1 MLIQGRANRGRFAYN
16 LADTPIRR
24 YALPQAYA
32 TLQRLLRR
40 HMKAI
45 VAMTR
50 DRVIGKN
57 NKIPWRLPGEQK
69 WFKEVTM
76 GHPILMG
83 RKTFESIGRPLPGR
97 RNLIVTR
104 TGNFAGIDV
113 IHDLN
118 KFDPT
123 LYEVNGRE
131 IFVIGGAEIYE
142 ALLDR
147 CDAIYVTVVKKAYE
161 GDAYF
166 PEFESRFEITERIRE
181 TPDFDILC
189 YRRREGEF

>member
-1 MLIQGRANRGRFAYN
+1 
-16 LADTPIRR
+16 
-24 YALPQAYA
+24 
-32 TLQRLLRR
+32 
-40 HMKAI
+40 MKAI

-97 RNLIVTR
+97 RNLVVTR
-104 TGNFAGIDV
+104 TGIFAGVDL

-118 KFDPT
+118 EFDPT
-123 LYEVNGRE
+123 LYEVDGRE
-131 IFVIGGAEIYE
+131 IFVIGGAEIYK

-147 CDAIYVTVVKKAYE
+147 CDTIYATIVKEDYP

-181 TPDFDILC
+181 TRDFDILC
-189 YRRREGEF
+189 YRRREGG

>member
-1 MLIQGRANRGRFAYN
+1 MLRDSSEAFRLLIQGRANRGRFAYN
-16 LADTPIRR
+16 LADTPTRR

-113 IHDLN
+113 IL
-118 KFDPT
+118 
-123 LYEVNGRE
+123 GR
-131 IFVIGGAEIYE
+131 
-142 ALLDR
+142 
-147 CDAIYVTVVKKAYE
+147 
-161 GDAYF
+161 
-166 PEFESRFEITERIRE
+166 
-181 TPDFDILC
+181 
-189 YRRREGEF
+189 

>member
-1 MLIQGRANRGRFAYN
+1 MRGRYR
-16 LADTPIRR
+16 LE
-24 YALPQAYA
+24 AYA
-32 TLQRLLRR
+32 TLQRFLRR

-57 NKIPWRLPGEQK
+57 NKIPWHLPGEQK

-97 RNLIVTR
+97 RNLVVTR
-104 TGNFAGIDV
+104 AGILAGVDL

-118 KFDPT
+118 EFDPRP
-123 LYEVNGRE
+123 YEVDGRE
-131 IFVIGGAEIYE
+131 IFVIGGAEVYK

-147 CDAIYVTVVKKAYE
+147 CDAIYATIVKEDYP

-166 PEFESRFEITERIRE
+166 PEFESQFALLETIRA
-181 TPDFDILC
+181 TPDFDIFR
-189 YRRREGEF
+189 YKRRR

>member
-1 MLIQGRANRGRFAYN
+1 
-16 LADTPIRR
+16 
-24 YALPQAYA
+24 
-32 TLQRLLRR
+32 
-40 HMKAI
+40 MKAI

-57 NKIPWRLPGEQK
+57 NKIPWRLPDEQR

-97 RNLIVTR
+97 RNLVVSR
-104 TGNFAGIDV
+104 AGNFAGVDV
-113 IHDLN
+113 IRNL
-118 KFDPT
+118 KEFDSKP
-123 LYEVNGRE
+123 YEVNGRE
-131 IFVIGGAEIYE
+131 IFVIGGAEVYK

-147 CDAIYVTVVKKAYE
+147 CDTIYVTVVKREYE

-166 PEFESRFEITERIRE
+166 PEFESRFEITETIRE

-189 YRRREGEF
+189 YRRKVLLA

>member
-1 MLIQGRANRGRFAYN
+1 
-16 LADTPIRR
+16 
-24 YALPQAYA
+24 
-32 TLQRLLRR
+32 
-40 HMKAI
+40 MKAI

-97 RNLIVTR
+97 RNLVVTR
-104 TGNFAGIDV
+104 IGKFAGVDL
-113 IHDLN
+113 IHDLYG
-118 KFDPT
+118 FDPRP
-123 LYEVNGRE
+123 YEADGKEV
-131 IFVIGGAEIYE
+131 FVIGGAEVYKS
-142 ALLDR
+142 LLDR
-147 CDAIYVTVVKKAYE
+147 CETIYATIVKKEYE

-166 PEFESRFEITERIRE
+166 PEFEFRFEISETIRE
-181 TPDFDILC
+181 TPEFDILC
-189 YRRREGEF
+189 YRLRGTSKVESAGER